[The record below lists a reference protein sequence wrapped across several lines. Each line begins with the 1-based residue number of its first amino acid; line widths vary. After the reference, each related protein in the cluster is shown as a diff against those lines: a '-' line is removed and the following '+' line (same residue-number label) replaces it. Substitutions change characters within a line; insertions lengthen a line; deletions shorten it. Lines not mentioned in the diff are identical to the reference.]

1 MVLCK
6 INLNKDLAGPH
17 DLAESG
23 NFINLNKMYIII
35 YVNKNSKLLF
45 Q

>member
-1 MVLCK
+1 MVIYK

-17 DLAESG
+17 DLAELG
-23 NFINLNKMYIII
+23 NFISLNKMYIII
-35 YVNKNSKLLF
+35 YVNKNLKLLF